1 METRAGF
8 CPGLHLSLA
17 IWLMIA
23 ACALRN
29 TEAEI
34 TCASCPS
41 PLQLRSEELQLGMRP
56 HTVEGP
62 GIIKDIRVEFWELG
76 LPDQNTEVD
85 GGRETSGSVS
95 QFSQYVSLDGVSA
108 NREAPRSGTESQR
121 GSDEALGDN
130 DALRRAK
137 RSPAEKNGWTGAD
150 AGAQEER
157 GPLLD
162 GHRQG
167 RSEFR
172 WNRDEGRG
180 NSRQD
185 EPRLSGSTF
194 ALTGDSAHN
203 HAVVYWSGHNSSVSN
218 REFISFLRVRSDSV
232 LLRSEP
238 ESTDAHRRTHG
249 SPKRQTCAAMGSS
262 SKLRVKK
269 SRPAQHLLR
278 CFVTPGQQ
286 VGYLFL
292 VNVSRFI
299 ALIYWQK
306 ILNIL
311 MHDAFL
317 PNDAWFFI
325 QTN

>member
-8 CPGLHLSLA
+8 CPGLHFSLA

-41 PLQLRSEELQLGMRP
+41 PLQLRSEELQLGMRT
-56 HTVEGP
+56 HTAEGP
-62 GIIKDIRVEFWELG
+62 GILKDIRVEFWELG
-76 LPDQNTEVD
+76 LPDQNTGVD

-95 QFSQYVSLDGVSA
+95 QFPQYVSLDGVSA

-172 WNRDEGRG
+172 WNRDDGRG

-218 REFISFLRVRSDSV
+218 REFISLLRVRSGAV
-232 LLRSEP
+232 
-238 ESTDAHRRTHG
+238 ESTDAHLRTHG
-249 SPKRQTCAAMGSS
+249 SPKHQTCAATGSS

-286 VGYLFL
+286 VGHLFL
-292 VNVSRFI
+292 VHLSRFI
-299 ALIYWQK
+299 VLIYWQK
-306 ILNIL
+306 ILNLL
-311 MHDAFL
+311 MH
-317 PNDAWFFI
+317 DAWFFI